1 MNTPH
6 PHSQAPRSLLAALV
20 LSLLTGPAFAVDR
33 PVSAKG
39 AVPNDGND
47 DTAAI
52 NAAIVD
58 AQNGDVVTFEAGTYD
73 LTTPYDA
80 ERFLKLSSKTGI
92 TLRGATSGGAP
103 ATKLLRH
110 VTVASMATPPRTIYL
125 VNSSNIT
132 ISGFILDNTPQLCTT
147 GVVTA
152 IDPAG
157 KYVRVQIPAG
167 LPMEAGMP
175 CYAANVWEPTV
186 DELKSVPN
194 VSANSSPANW
204 TIYDAANRIMELNK
218 STGLTFLPNVAV
230 NDRLS
235 WHYGWNGRSQVEVGS
250 CTNVTL
256 DNLTVRNAIN
266 MAFLIGSTNGLT
278 LSKLVLKPEG
288 SQLPVGPR
296 DGIHISRCT
305 GVVTGSDLEIT
316 GVRMDGLVVRTP
328 YAEITEI
335 VSSTQIRVVAELAT
349 FGQTIATGSTVSLFD
364 TDGSITT
371 RSVSAAVWE
380 NDTGSAAHYL
390 LTLSSALPTFATVG
404 TDLKLSG
411 LAPTSVSI
419 TSSAFKNIA
428 GSAMILFTDNITVN
442 GVSFT
447 KTMYPAIHLGD
458 NTGSGVCGSNITIQ
472 NSTFDRCAWLAK
484 PETDIPG
491 QITLAAVNTT
501 FTTPRLHSVTITG
514 NTFRN
519 HLLSTTNPAINASD
533 TDGLTVSGNLFE
545 NVRQPVLITTASVTN
560 DSVTL
565 SDVVVDNDNNTVTH
579 AELVG
584 SFGASGLT
592 GYNGSKTRF
601 SSSAGAK
608 ASWIITPPRSGTYAV
623 YVYRVAHSSSD
634 TNAKLSV
641 THNGGTSV
649 SYVNYSTGSSG
660 WYSLGSFTFTGGTD
674 YTITN
679 ERSNGYLRT
688 DAVMLQQQ

>member
-1 MNTPH
+1 MNTPKN
-6 PHSQAPRSLLAALV
+6 HSTTPRSLLAALV
-20 LSLLTGPAFAVDR
+20 LSLIPGLALAVDR

-39 AVPNDGND
+39 AVPDDGLD

-58 AQNGDVVTFEAGTYD
+58 AQNGDVVTFAAGTYD
-73 LTTPYDA
+73 LMTSYDA
-80 ERFLKLSSKTGI
+80 ERFIKLSSKTGV

-110 VTVASMATPPRTIYL
+110 VTVTSMATPPRTVYL

-157 KYVRVQIPAG
+157 KYVRVQIPAS

-175 CYAANVWEPTV
+175 CYAANVWEASV

-218 STGLTFLPNVAV
+218 STGLTFLSNIAV

-250 CTNVTL
+250 CSNVTL
-256 DNLTVRNAIN
+256 ENLTVRNAIN

-278 LSKLVLKPEG
+278 LSKIVLKPEG

-335 VSSTQIRVVAELAT
+335 VSTTQIRVVAELAT

-364 TDGSITT
+364 STGAIAT
-371 RSVSAAVWE
+371 RTVSAAVWE
-380 NDTGSAAHYL
+380 SDTGSAAHYL
-390 LTLSSALPTFATVG
+390 LTLSSALPTFAAVG

-411 LAPTSVSI
+411 LAPASVSI
-419 TSSAFKNIA
+419 TNSAFKNIA

-442 GVSFT
+442 GVNFT
-447 KTMYPAIHLGD
+447 KTMYPAIHMGD
-458 NTGSGVCGSNITIQ
+458 NTGSGVCGSDITIQ

-501 FTTPRLHSVTITG
+501 FTTPRLHSVTISG

-519 HLLSTTNPAINASD
+519 HLSSTTNPAINALD
-533 TDGLTVSGNLFE
+533 TDGLTIADNLFE
-545 NVRQPVLITTASVTN
+545 NVRQPVLLATSVDN
-560 DSVTL
+560 HSVTL
-565 SDVVVDNDNNTVTH
+565 SDVVVDNDNNTATH

-601 SSSAGAK
+601 SGSTGAK
-608 ASWIITPPRSGTYAV
+608 ASWTITPPRTGTYAV

-641 THNGGTSV
+641 THSGGTSV
-649 SYVNYSTGSSG
+649 SYVNYSTGTSG
-660 WYSLGSFTFTGGTD
+660 WYALGTFSFTGGTD

-679 ERSNGYLRT
+679 ERGNGYLRT